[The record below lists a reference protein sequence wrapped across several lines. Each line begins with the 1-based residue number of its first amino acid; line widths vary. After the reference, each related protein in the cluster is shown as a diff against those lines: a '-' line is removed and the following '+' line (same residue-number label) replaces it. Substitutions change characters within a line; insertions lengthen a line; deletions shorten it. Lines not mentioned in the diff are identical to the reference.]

1 MRISQ
6 GKFWDNLWESRGK
19 RGVNPSE
26 ASSMKQNGRK
36 IGDLR

>member
-6 GKFWDNLWESRGK
+6 GKFWDNLRRGK

-26 ASSMKQNGRK
+26 ASSMKQNGGK